1 MGLLY
6 THTDIP
12 LGNNIS
18 VALNYNRVCMFIIPY
33 TLTCTVRQ
41 GLLDICDQAVLCISP
56 SAQLVNFIAASI
68 TLTVPPMMPFVHST
82 NFSYLLSIAPT
93 ICFASS
99 QSKIHKV
106 FPLFPFPLGF

>member
-1 MGLLY
+1 MGF
-6 THTDIP
+6 TIHTQCYS
-12 LGNNIS
+12 LGQQHFRCIK
-18 VALNYNRVCMFIIPY
+18 LEPREFICIFIIPY

-99 QSKIHKV
+99 PSKYIK
-106 FPLFPFPLGF
+106 FFRFSLID